1 MLRRADLL
9 TTTLLFI
16 EPNNTERTVFVEE
29 LKRRSPDY
37 RILEATDG
45 ESGLA
50 LYRFFQRIDCVILA
64 LELPDCSGFRVLVDL
79 IPIARR
85 PNIAVLMLT
94 NNAQRGLHQIAMQN
108 GAYACFIK
116 AFTSGKELDQAIQRA
131 MAYVGRLP
139 KEDLHGPF

>member
-1 MLRRADLL
+1 MLPNANLPA
-9 TTTLLFI
+9 TSVLFI
-16 EPNNTERTVFVEE
+16 DANEAERTLFAEE

-50 LYRFFQRIDCVILA
+50 LYRSQRVDCVILSV
-64 LELPDCSGFRVLVDL
+64 ELPDGSGFRVLVDL

-94 NNAQRGLHQIAMQN
+94 NNAQRGLHQIAIQN
-108 GAYACFIK
+108 GAYACFVK
-116 AFTSGKELDQAIQRA
+116 RFTSGTDLDRAIQRA
-131 MAYVGRLP
+131 IAYVGRMP